1 MLRKLTLVALAGLI
15 TAGCATP
22 ERELKTAEVPEV
34 QAPEIILPSAP
45 TLKRK
50 IAIGRVT
57 NETNYGRSLLYDN
70 QGDPLGKQ
78 VADMLAAKLSQSGR
92 FLVFE
97 RPDLNKIQ
105 AEQAL
110 TGQANQLVGVDA
122 LIIGSLTE
130 FGRKTT
136 GERGFLSSTK
146 AQTAHAKVE
155 LRLVDVKTGHIFFT
169 TSGSA
174 EATLESASVM
184 GFGSRAEYDATLNDR
199 AINAALSEV
208 MSGLVGKLM
217 DRPWETHILDI
228 QEGQIFISGGKHQ
241 GILPGQ
247 ELVVQTQGR
256 EVTSAQT
263 GFAIRL
269 PGKEVAR
276 IKIVTNFGDNETNEG
291 SVATL
296 LTGSLDAHTIDQLV
310 ITSGEKI

>member
-1 MLRKLTLVALAGLI
+1 MLRKFTLMAMAALWMG
-15 TAGCATP
+15 GCATP
-22 ERELKTAEVPEV
+22 TPETKTAEVAQV
-34 QAPEIILPSAP
+34 QAPEVITPATPL
-45 TLKRK
+45 LKRK

-78 VADMLAAKLSQSGR
+78 VADKLATKLTESGR

-97 RPDLNKIQ
+97 RPDINKIQ

-110 TGQANQLVGVDA
+110 TGQDNQLVGVDA

-174 EATLESASVM
+174 EATLESNSVM

-199 AINAALSEV
+199 AIDAALSEV

-228 QEGQIFISGGKHQ
+228 QGGEIFLSGGQHQ

-256 EVTSAQT
+256 QVTSAQT
-263 GFAIRL
+263 GFVITL
-269 PGKEVAR
+269 PGKAIAR
-276 IKIVTNFGDNETNEG
+276 IKVVANFGDNETNEG

-296 LTGSLDAHTIDQLV
+296 LSGSLGEHNADQLI